1 MLLNNLH
8 IKKCMV
14 VPLLQDHSNQRPK
27 VRYLCFITL
36 STIFLLDK
44 GSQFYW
50 WRKPGLSG
58 ENHRPVGSELKICK
72 YLSTAWLHRLHLA
85 TSENQ
90 NLQWIIQPDPH
101 GGHNSRFFFSSIKF
115 LTFWLLNHDIEVLT
129 LSSQNSSVLSDMT
142 SKVWSDFAKD
152 WHKIGILKKKI
163 NEDWHF
169 FQ

>member
-1 MLLNNLH
+1 
-8 IKKCMV
+8 
-14 VPLLQDHSNQRPK
+14 
-27 VRYLCFITL
+27 LCFITL